1 MLSPIT
7 SPGRGSLVVALPP
20 MGTWVRQH
28 WQYRHRSDTTH
39 RGGFKKAPYKGCNR
53 PAIECAQWTHCSCA
67 SCRIALEWRCTCIA
81 LPHLIPPCAPTTRKT
96 KIQPTVS
103 APTFDESGSP
113 ICPATCR
120 ACWPPCT
127 SATAHPQ
134 VEVIGHAVS
143 LPQLNLKPV
152 TQRLKVS
159 IPLRVESHPTLI
171 FVDTAV
177 R

>member
-1 MLSPIT
+1 MIARIDPTPPIA
-7 SPGRGSLVVALPP
+7 GGLRKHLIRGVIGLPLNALN
-20 MGTWVRQH
+20 GLIAAALRVR
-28 WQYRHRSDTTH
+28 
-39 RGGFKKAPYKGCNR
+39 
-53 PAIECAQWTHCSCA
+53 
-67 SCRIALEWRCTCIA
+67 RIALECRCTCIA
-81 LPHLIPPCAPTTRKT
+81 LPHLIHCAHPVPARP

-103 APTFDESGSP
+103 APTFDEWGSP

-120 ACWPPCT
+120 ACWPPYT

-143 LPQLNLKPV
+143 FPQLNLKPV